1 MGREVTRCTGGVFSP
16 AGMTCTTDEV
26 CVDGLGCRTC
36 SPGGRFCMGNA
47 IHICDATGDSSTIET
62 ECAGT
67 DVCRSGACINACED
81 AAANLSNVG
90 CEYWAV
96 DLDNEYAS
104 GSDASA
110 EQFAVAIANV
120 SPVEVTVIVEQND
133 APIGSAAPGESLTTT
148 VRIGAY
154 DLARIDLPRRDT
166 DCADAMEPS
175 GIGTCHSGNAYKI
188 TTNFPVVA
196 YQFNPIIQSF
206 SNDASLLIPSTGID
220 MHYRILG
227 WPTTNP
233 IELPGFPVEGI
244 PDRSYITV
252 VGTEANTMVNV
263 TLGGPI
269 VGNPAQGIG
278 AMNAGEIV
286 TVRLMEYEV
295 LNLSSRDIPGDMT
308 GSIVE
313 ADKPVAVF
321 SGGERAIAP
330 GSTDGITPP
339 PSGFED
345 DWCCTEHLEEQVV
358 PTVAWGT
365 NFVITRSPTRSDVSG
380 WREPDIYRV
389 MADKPGTTITTNLP
403 APNDSF
409 TLGTNEWREFPA
421 HDGFI
426 MRASDAVQI
435 EQILVSQGF
444 MPSWKSGHGGDPSM
458 ILFPPF
464 EQYRDDYI
472 FYVPDTFS
480 ANYVVVAMPMGTRVE
495 IDGMDV
501 NGDEFMSI
509 CAYEEVGDIDGT
521 IYIAATCPVSG
532 GVHRLESDLGV
543 GLMVYGYYNV
553 GSYGYAAG
561 SNLERINFF

>member
-1 MGREVTRCTGGVFSP
+1 
-16 AGMTCTTDEV
+16 
-26 CVDGLGCRTC
+26 
-36 SPGGRFCMGNA
+36 
-47 IHICDATGDSSTIET
+47 
-62 ECAGT
+62 
-67 DVCRSGACINACED
+67 
-81 AAANLSNVG
+81 VG

-96 DLDNEYAS
+96 DLDNEYGDS
-104 GSDASA
+104 NDASA
-110 EQFAVAIANV
+110 EQFAIAIANV
-120 SPVEVTVIVEQND
+120 SPVEVTVVVEQND
-133 APIGSAAPGESLTTT
+133 APIGSAAPGESLTTST
-148 VRIGAY
+148 TIPAY
-154 DLARIDLPRRDT
+154 DLARIDLPRREV

-175 GIGTCHSGNAYKI
+175 GIGTCHTGNAYKI

-220 MHYRILG
+220 THYRVLG
-227 WPTTNP
+227 WPTANP
-233 IELPGFPVEGI
+233 IAVPGLPTPAGI
-244 PDRSYITV
+244 PDRSYVTI
-252 VGTEANTMVNV
+252 VGTEASTTVNV

-269 VGNPAQGIG
+269 NGNPDFGIDALG
-278 AMNAGEIV
+278 AGEVV
-286 TVRLMEYEV
+286 TVQLMEYEV
-295 LNLSSRDIPGDMT
+295 LNLSSRDVPGDMSGT
-308 GSIVE
+308 VVE

-330 GSTDGITPP
+330 RNTDGITPP
-339 PSGFED
+339 PSGFES

-365 NFVITRSPTRSDVSG
+365 NFVVTRSPTRSDVSG

-389 MADKPGTTITTNLP
+389 MADKAGTTITTNLP

-409 TLGTNEWREFPA
+409 TLGPNEWREFPA

-426 MRASDAVQI
+426 MEASEAVQI

-458 ILFPPF
+458 ILFPPY
-464 EQYRDDYI
+464 EQYMEDYI

-495 IDGMDV
+495 LDGMDV
-501 NGDEFMSI
+501 NGDEFMAI
-509 CAYEEVGDIDGT
+509 CDYEEVGNIEGT
-521 IYIAATCPVSG
+521 LYIAATCPVSG
-532 GVHRLESDLGV
+532 GVHRLISDLPA

-561 SNLERINFF
+561 SRLERINFI